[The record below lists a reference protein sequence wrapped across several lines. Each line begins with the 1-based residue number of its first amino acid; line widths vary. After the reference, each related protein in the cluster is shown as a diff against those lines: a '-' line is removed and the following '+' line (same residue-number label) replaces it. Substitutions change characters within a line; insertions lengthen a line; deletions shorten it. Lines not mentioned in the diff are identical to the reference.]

1 MALNELLVTII
12 DANKTRRLPQGTQRS
27 LLMYFPV
34 YMLPSIKYYFI
45 TTNQETIWVTL
56 STAAATGSA
65 LARFKPYLFD
75 HPNPTNAIIS

>member
-45 TTNQETIWVTL
+45 TTNQETI
-56 STAAATGSA
+56 
-65 LARFKPYLFD
+65 
-75 HPNPTNAIIS
+75 